1 MSLSPGPLTPHGDGF
16 FTWHAYDPA
25 CKAELW
31 STAFISPAGT
41 VLFDP
46 IDWPKD
52 TLPPTPPLRIVRTN
66 GNHDRHIQSFLSQ
79 IKGELTP
86 APAEFTPVAL
96 PGAGEDETAFF
107 HSPTKT
113 LVVGD
118 ALINLAPH
126 ALMLLPDKYCTD
138 PAKLK
143 TSLHRL
149 LDLPVQRIFFAHG
162 APILQDS
169 RERIQKLL
177 P

>member
-31 STAFISPAGT
+31 STCFLFDKGT

-52 TLPPTPPLRIVRTN
+52 SPLPSAPLWIVRTN
-66 GNHDRHIQSFLSQ
+66 GNHDRSCDGLLSKA
-79 IKGELTP
+79 KGKMTASLT
-86 APAEFTPVAL
+86 EFNSIPLA
-96 PGAGEDETAFF
+96 GAGEGETAYF
-107 HSPTKT
+107 HSPTGT

-126 ALMLLPDKYCTD
+126 GLMLLPDKYCTD

-143 TSLHRL
+143 TSLRRL
-149 LDLPVQRIFFAHG
+149 LDLPVRRIFFAHG
-162 APILQDS
+162 DPILQDGAEGI
-169 RERIQKLL
+169 RKLL
-177 P
+177 L